1 MIRFFNGF
9 AKVTGWIVQFFAF
22 RTKIY
27 YENKKVQSRKIKG
40 PAIIISNHTSVY
52 DYAVFIFVFFW
63 RTLRYQMAEVLYK
76 KKLLAWFLR
85 NMGGIYVNRD
95 THDFTFIYKS
105 EEILKEGGIVGVF
118 PESRIPK
125 EDEERPLPFKI
136 SAAYLAYLSNVKVIP
151 IYTNGCYFQKKR
163 ARVIIGEPISIK
175 EIIDPNLEE
184 KENLIKINEAFRNKI
199 IKLGKLLDEK
209 QKV

>member
-125 EDEERPLPFKI
+125 EGEERPLPFKI

-163 ARVIIGEPISIK
+163 ARVIIGEPISIE
-175 EIIDPNLEE
+175 EIIDSNLEE